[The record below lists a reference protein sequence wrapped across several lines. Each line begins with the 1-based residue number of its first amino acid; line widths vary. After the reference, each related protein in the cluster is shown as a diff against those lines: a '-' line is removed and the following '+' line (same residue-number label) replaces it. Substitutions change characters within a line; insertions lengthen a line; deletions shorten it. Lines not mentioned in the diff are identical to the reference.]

1 MVWVLKMKYRVIDI
15 MSTPPITLNINA
27 SVKEAARLMF
37 DNRIGS
43 VLIVDE
49 EEKLRGI
56 VTERDLIYL
65 VATGKTTSVDEYP
78 VWQIMTENP
87 ITIAPHEPVTRALAI
102 MREANIRHLPVV
114 DEENKPIGVISIR
127 DVVNYI
133 VEVIGLLKR

>member
-15 MSTPPITLNINA
+15 MSTPPITLDINA
-27 SVKEAARLMF
+27 SVKKAARLMF

-87 ITIAPHEPVTRALAI
+87 ITIAPYEPVTRALAI